1 MSGYHGTHR
10 TRGKLGAFLALVE
23 ARRIAPGSVLI
34 VEAMDR
40 LSRQTP
46 REALSVFLAIVSAGI
61 EVVTLID
68 GQRYSKKS
76 IDANMGQLFLSIG
89 LMFGAHTES
98 RNKAE
103 RVAAAW
109 IKRRGGATSVVP
121 GWFDKTADGVVVRSF
136 AGVAPSAVKALVA
149 NEKADVVRR
158 MFRLI
163 GEMGTPEIARALNRE
178 GAPCLR
184 GKRWD
189 GATVRRILRGR
200 QVLGEQLIC
209 HVVDGK
215 QVATGEVL
223 RDAYPAIVTEAV
235 WRKAQAVLD
244 GRAVP
249 KGRNAERLTNLFGDL
264 ARCGVCGARMGV
276 KNSGRTRGDK
286 VYEYHHLVCS
296 GYRTGV
302 CTNRVKHDVRAVEKR
317 MAAVFAHLVPAPANG
332 SRRDPV
338 APRLVAARQEAA
350 KMQRNLDAMVE
361 GFADAPGSVRAAML
375 KLADRHKAKLAEIAG
390 LEREL
395 AQGEEK
401 RADTGVW
408 RGLEGLEGA
417 ELVKARAH
425 VMATLPRIVEGLKFR
440 ADGTFGIA
448 MREDWAVLY
457 DGRLIRHDGSR
468 PEPLD
473 MPPKPRPPLP
483 RRRGENPFSYL
494 ARGLLRGAPG
504 GL

>member
-163 GEMGTPEIARALNRE
+163 GEMGNPEDCTRA
-178 GAPCLR
+178 
-184 GKRWD
+184 
-189 GATVRRILRGR
+189 
-200 QVLGEQLIC
+200 
-209 HVVDGK
+209 
-215 QVATGEVL
+215 
-223 RDAYPAIVTEAV
+223 
-235 WRKAQAVLD
+235 
-244 GRAVP
+244 
-249 KGRNAERLTNLFGDL
+249 
-264 ARCGVCGARMGV
+264 
-276 KNSGRTRGDK
+276 
-286 VYEYHHLVCS
+286 
-296 GYRTGV
+296 
-302 CTNRVKHDVRAVEKR
+302 
-317 MAAVFAHLVPAPANG
+317 
-332 SRRDPV
+332 
-338 APRLVAARQEAA
+338 
-350 KMQRNLDAMVE
+350 
-361 GFADAPGSVRAAML
+361 
-375 KLADRHKAKLAEIAG
+375 
-390 LEREL
+390 
-395 AQGEEK
+395 
-401 RADTGVW
+401 
-408 RGLEGLEGA
+408 
-417 ELVKARAH
+417 
-425 VMATLPRIVEGLKFR
+425 
-440 ADGTFGIA
+440 
-448 MREDWAVLY
+448 
-457 DGRLIRHDGSR
+457 
-468 PEPLD
+468 EP
-473 MPPKPRPPLP
+473 
-483 RRRGENPFSYL
+483 
-494 ARGLLRGAPG
+494 
-504 GL
+504 